1 MYQYT
6 TLAGVDDSVEV
17 SVCVWCFDVIL
28 PCGRPCGQMNTTL
41 VHALYATV
49 QVSLFRCDVVTTSLL
64 LCSADVTVDCAFAA
78 RAEQVNSLT
87 PWVDASQVYGN
98 SLEEAEALR
107 DHTDP
112 LVFGRGER

>member
-1 MYQYT
+1 MLCTLQYKFHCSGA
-6 TLAGVDDSVEV
+6 TLIRRH
-17 SVCVWCFDVIL
+17 F
-28 PCGRPCGQMNTTL
+28 
-41 VHALYATV
+41 
-49 QVSLFRCDVVTTSLL
+49 L
-64 LCSADVTVDCAFAA
+64 LCSADVTVDCASAA

>member
-1 MYQYT
+1 M
-6 TLAGVDDSVEV
+6 
-17 SVCVWCFDVIL
+17 
-28 PCGRPCGQMNTTL
+28 
-41 VHALYATV
+41 
-49 QVSLFRCDVVTTSLL
+49 
-64 LCSADVTVDCAFAA
+64 
-78 RAEQVNSLT
+78 T